1 MHALF
6 GKTKIIGGDV
16 WDLLCQNL
24 IRCDCGSVER
34 VCQPYSDELL
44 AAFLR
49 MSLFG
54 NDSIVAGRQPEYR
67 SRYSGLS
74 GGASA
79 EKRRH
84 FKSDGDILT
93 THQG

>member
-6 GKTKIIGGDV
+6 GKTKIIDGDV

-24 IRCDCGSVER
+24 NRCNCGSVE
-34 VCQPYSDELL
+34 PYSDELL
-44 AAFLR
+44 AAFLQPQR
-49 MSLFG
+49 VSLFG
-54 NDSIVAGRQPEYR
+54 NNSIVAGWQPEYR